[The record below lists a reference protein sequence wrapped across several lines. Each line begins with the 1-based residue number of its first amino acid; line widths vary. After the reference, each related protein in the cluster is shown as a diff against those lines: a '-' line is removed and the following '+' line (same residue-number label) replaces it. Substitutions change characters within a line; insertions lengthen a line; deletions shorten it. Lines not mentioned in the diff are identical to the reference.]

1 MIKEDIKTFAEQFA
15 WHPRMEN
22 AKQIKHKGRVI
33 LLGMGGS
40 HLAGGLVN
48 NFFSHEVVYIHH
60 NYGLPAWPDKELKKS
75 LVIASSYSG
84 NTEEVIDGLE
94 KARQKKCKIVVMA
107 SGGKLIRL
115 AKKYRLPFIALPSLG
130 MQPRMALGY
139 STKALL
145 RVLGKDEAMHELT
158 ALHKKIKPGQIE
170 QRGKKL
176 AQDLSGFVPVIYTSE
191 KNIAIAYN
199 WKIKFNETGK
209 IPAFY
214 NTLPELNHNEMT
226 GFDSHRTLIKPFYF
240 IFLKDDSDNQ
250 KVLKRMNVLAKLLEQ
265 KKLPVMFLTL
275 SGQNIWQ
282 KIFSSL
288 ILADWTAYYTAGL
301 YGSEPEEVPMVEN
314 FKRQIK

>member
-1 MIKEDIKTFAEQFA
+1 MIKEDIKTFNDQFA
-15 WHPRMEN
+15 WHPRLEN
-22 AKQIKHKGRVI
+22 SKQIKHKGQVI

-48 NFFSHEVVYIHH
+48 NYFGHRIVHIHH

-94 KARQKKCKIVVMA
+94 RARQKKCKIVVMA

-145 RVLGKDEAMHELT
+145 RILGKDDAMHELT
-158 ALHKKIKPGQIE
+158 NLHKKIKPGQLE
-170 QRGKKL
+170 ARGKKL
-176 AQDLSGFVPVIYTSE
+176 AQELQGFVPIIYSSQR
-191 KNIAIAYN
+191 NISIAYN
-199 WKIKFNETGK
+199 WKIKMNETGK

-214 NTLPELNHNEMT
+214 NVLPELNHNEMT
-226 GFDSHRTLIKPFYF
+226 GFDGHRQLQKHFFF
-240 IFLKDDSDNQ
+240 IFLKDSEDQ
-250 KVLKRMNVLAKLLEQ
+250 PRIQKRMTVLGKLLE
-265 KKLPVMFLTL
+265 KRRLPIVNLSL
-275 SGQNIWQ
+275 SGLDAWQ
-282 KIFSSL
+282 KIFTSL
-288 ILADWTAYYTAGL
+288 IIADWTAYHTALL
-301 YGSEPEEVPMVEN
+301 YGTEPEAVPMVED
-314 FKRQIK
+314 FKRMIR